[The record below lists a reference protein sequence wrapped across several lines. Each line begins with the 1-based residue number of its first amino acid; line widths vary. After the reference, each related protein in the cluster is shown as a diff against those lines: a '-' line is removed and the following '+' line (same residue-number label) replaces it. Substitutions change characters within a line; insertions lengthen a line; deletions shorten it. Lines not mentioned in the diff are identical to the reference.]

1 MSLQSWLL
9 FLHILGTVVW
19 IGGGVMLFLTALR
32 VRQSANWDVVA
43 DFAKSLRYLGLRAFM
58 PSVVVVLATGLLMVL
73 TAPYWSISQ
82 PWILIG
88 LALFLIAFLIG
99 ATHLSQIGIA
109 IERTVTEP
117 DHDVSKATALIGRWT
132 IGYGAVLLVLVA
144 AVWDMVFK
152 PFS

>member
-9 FLHILGTVVW
+9 YLHILGTVVW

-32 VRQSANWDVVA
+32 VRQSTSWDVVA

-73 TAPYWSISQ
+73 EEPVWRISQ

-88 LALFLIAFLIG
+88 LTFFFIAFVIG
-99 ATHLSQIGIA
+99 AAYLSQIGTA
-109 IERTVTEP
+109 LERSVTEP

-132 IGYGAVLLVLVA
+132 IGYSAILIVLVA

-152 PFS
+152 PIW